1 MCLKQIS
8 EFSVMVDKGQVFFC
22 FVLFFLRTDKILK
35 VTLIQVSHLTTEDQV
50 WDISCLSKIIW
61 LINSTSRSNTTSTG
75 QDWICTWL
83 RHVLRREGFVWV
95 KRKEVGVYW
104 GGSYSSLT
112 LIARPR
118 LIGSEIEGMM
128 GTIPK
133 CLLKYIRLNYT
144 RVWRKQNVAYLFSV
158 TIFRC

>member
-1 MCLKQIS
+1 M
-8 EFSVMVDKGQVFFC
+8 FVFK
-22 FVLFFLRTDKILK
+22 RTDKILK
-35 VTLIQVSHLTTEDQV
+35 VTLIQLSHLTTEDPV
-50 WDISCLSKIIW
+50 WDIPCLSKIIW
-61 LINSTSRSNTTSTG
+61 LISSTSRRSTTSTG

-95 KRKEVGVYW
+95 KGKEVGVCW
-104 GGSYSSLT
+104 GGSDSSLT

-118 LIGSEIEGMM
+118 LIGSETEGMM

-133 CLLKYIRLNYT
+133 CLLKYSRLNYT
-144 RVWRKQNVAYLFSV
+144 RVRRKQNVAYLFSV